1 MCDRLLPPNATA
13 LERALED
20 TTARLDAVP
29 AEVIRSLWDPWACP
43 EPLLPWLAWA
53 CSVDEW
59 DDAWPEAT
67 RRRVIADSYSVHA
80 VKGTVGA
87 VKRAL
92 ASLGYDTRLVEW
104 PEDDPPADPYTFR
117 VEVDVMGHAVTNR
130 TYAEIE
136 RTARAAKNVR
146 SHLTGIRAVGR
157 VDAALRLGAACHGG
171 DVVTVGPW
179 TPPEVRVSGPLRLAV
194 LSTAVETIT
203 VRAGEAPT
211 P

>member
-1 MCDRLLPPNATA
+1 MSRSLLPPNATDM
-13 LERALED
+13 ERALE
-20 TTARLDAVP
+20 TVIASAHGRLAP
-29 AEVIRSLWDPWACP
+29 EVIATLWTPATCP

-59 DDAWPEAT
+59 DDAWPEVT

-104 PEDDPPADPYTFR
+104 PEDDPPAEPYTFR
-117 VEVDVMGHAVTNR
+117 VEVDVMGHAVTAR

-146 SHLTGIRAVGR
+146 SHLTGVRAVGR
-157 VDAALRLGAACHGG
+157 VDAAVYAGAFVIGG
-171 DVVTVGPW
+171 TGGTVLPW
-179 TPPEVRVSGPLRLAV
+179 TPPEITVSGPSYAGAAV
-194 LSTAVETIT
+194 TMVSTLT
-203 VRAGEAPT
+203 VHPAREGA
-211 P
+211 